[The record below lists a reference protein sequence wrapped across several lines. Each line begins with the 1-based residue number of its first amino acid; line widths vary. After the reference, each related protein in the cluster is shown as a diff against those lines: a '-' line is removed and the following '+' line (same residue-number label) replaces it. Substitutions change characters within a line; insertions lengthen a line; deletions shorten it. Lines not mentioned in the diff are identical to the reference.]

1 MITATR
7 RPLLIIVVATIAIE
21 LFMIVT
27 GMGPDVLLV
36 AAAAASIGVGAWIV
50 VDIAEATPSVA
61 PIGAAAP
68 RQPEHRVDRRVTRLR
83 SGLAHGQSDQFSAE
97 RLHGS
102 LVEIIDDQLMAAHQI
117 DRTSDPDA
125 AATAMGSELAR
136 FVDDPAARVSLPG
149 TRELD
154 RILAEIERL

>member
-1 MITATR
+1 
-7 RPLLIIVVATIAIE
+7 
-21 LFMIVT
+21 
-27 GMGPDVLLV
+27 
-36 AAAAASIGVGAWIV
+36 
-50 VDIAEATPSVA
+50 
-61 PIGAAAP
+61 
-68 RQPEHRVDRRVTRLR
+68 VTRLR